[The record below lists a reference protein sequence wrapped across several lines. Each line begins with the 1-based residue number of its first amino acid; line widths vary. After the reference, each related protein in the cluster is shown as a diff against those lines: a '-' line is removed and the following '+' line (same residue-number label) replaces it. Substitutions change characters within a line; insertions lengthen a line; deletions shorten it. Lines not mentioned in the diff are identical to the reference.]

1 MPKLSIIQTSIVHDG
16 FDKEDIRMFK
26 TWSGKA
32 IYKYVN
38 LHCRGAFVAVVQV
51 YTGEIVLIFK
61 RVGRGYRPTYIDN
74 SKVDW
79 EDHLDNGM

>member
-1 MPKLSIIQTSIVHDG
+1 MPKLSIVQCSVKNG
-16 FDKEDIRMFK
+16 FDKEQIRTFK

-38 LHCRGAFVAVVQV
+38 LHCKDTFVAVIHVFS
-51 YTGEIVLIFK
+51 GEIVLMFQK
-61 RVGRGYRPTYIDN
+61 VGRGYRPTYIDDT
-74 SKVDW
+74 KVDW